1 MENVTFVHV
10 RFDGCI
16 IKDLPQQRC
25 DCVIFRFEQN
35 VSKPVMYAIE
45 TKEGN
50 PDLRE
55 VQAQIQYCLDEMQ
68 VLLQST
74 SDILRVVP
82 VLCASAFHGL
92 DMRAF
97 FGFRVSVF
105 GRKTMIEKRFHEE
118 DINEL

>member
-1 MENVTFVHV
+1 V

-16 IKDLPQQRC
+16 VTDLPQQRC
-25 DCVIFRFEQN
+25 DCVIFRFEPN

-55 VQAQIQYCLDEMQ
+55 VQAQIQYCVDEMQ
-68 VLLQST
+68 ALLQST

-92 DMRAF
+92 DLRAF
-97 FGFRVSVF
+97 FGYRVVVF
-105 GRKTMIEKRFHEE
+105 GRKIVIEKRLRGE